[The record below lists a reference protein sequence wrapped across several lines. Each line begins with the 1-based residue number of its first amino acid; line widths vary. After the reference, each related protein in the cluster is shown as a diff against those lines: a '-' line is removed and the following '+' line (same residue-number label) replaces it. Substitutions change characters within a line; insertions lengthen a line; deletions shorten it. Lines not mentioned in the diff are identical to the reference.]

1 MTSKG
6 RVPFLSIGVVA
17 LMVYLTL
24 DQPAYPGSRL
34 FYAAFILFFVG
45 EVVKIW
51 LLSRR
56 ASHPATPAILPVR
69 EWQVLAVGHGISALL
84 VVVAGLCGLGA
95 WWSLAGASIYALAG
109 LHCVVRARRAA
120 ENVVA
125 A

>member
-1 MTSKG
+1 MRSKG
-6 RVPFLSIGVVA
+6 RVPFFSIGVVA

-24 DQPAYPGSRL
+24 DRPVYPGSRL

-56 ASHPATPAILPVR
+56 ASHPATPAILPAR
-69 EWQVLAVGHGISALL
+69 EWRLLAVGHGISALL
-84 VVVAGLCGLGA
+84 VAVAGLYGLGA
-95 WWSLAGASIYALAG
+95 WWSFAGASIYGLAG
-109 LHCVVRARRAA
+109 LHCVVRARKAA
-120 ENVVA
+120 ENAVA